1 MIAPR
6 PTTQHIEANWIGIA
20 AKRKG
25 GDWMGGPFKPGFGLG
40 GEVRLPDSVL

>member
-1 MIAPR
+1 MLAAKR
-6 PTTQHIEANWIGIA
+6 PTTQQESKRTGSELA

-40 GEVRLPDSVL
+40 GEV